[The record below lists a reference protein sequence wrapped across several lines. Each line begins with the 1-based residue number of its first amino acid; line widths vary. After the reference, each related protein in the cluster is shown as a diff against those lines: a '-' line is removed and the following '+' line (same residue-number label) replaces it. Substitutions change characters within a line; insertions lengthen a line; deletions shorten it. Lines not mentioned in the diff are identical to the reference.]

1 MPVNELAYSARIPEA
16 TQAVVVDRPL
26 RLRAGAISLVAAVLI
41 FGAKFIGYQLTG
53 STAILSDALESIV
66 NIAAALFTL
75 ASLAFA
81 SRPADPS
88 HPYGHGKIE
97 FLSSGFEGGL
107 IAFAASLIVY
117 EGARALWPGHQVMA
131 IDVGLLIVLGA
142 GIANALLGYFL
153 VRTGRRIHSPAIE
166 ADGQHV
172 LSDFWTSAGVI
183 VGLALVRV
191 TGWQT
196 LDPLMAIAVGGNLA
210 IVGVRLL
217 RRAVGGLLD
226 ESDPGLLAKLAS
238 VIQAV
243 RTPAVIAVHRLRA
256 IRSGG
261 VVHVDAHVVVPRF
274 WSVSQAH
281 DFADGF
287 ELELV
292 RGVDQ
297 EAECLFHLDPCRSAY
312 CKSCRVD
319 RCPVR
324 AHAFAAER
332 DWSLETLIRE
342 APQDRFLTGRRSRGN
357 CIPRRHVSRGEPY
370 DRTSS

>member
-1 MPVNELAYSARIPEA
+1 MPHNELAYSARLPEA
-16 TQAVVVDRPL
+16 TQALAVDRPL
-26 RLRAGAISLVAAVLI
+26 RLRAGVISLGAAVLV
-41 FGAKFIGYQLTG
+41 FGAKFVGYQLTG

-81 SRPADPS
+81 SRPADES

-117 EGARALWPGHQVMA
+117 EAAQALWLGNQVMA

-153 VRTGRRIHSPAIE
+153 VRTGRRMHSPAIE

-191 TGWQT
+191 TGWQR
-196 LDPLMAIAVGGNLA
+196 LDPLVAIAVGGNLGF
-210 IVGVRLL
+210 VGVRLL

-287 ELELV
+287 ERQIV
-292 RGVDQ
+292 QSVDQ

-312 CKSCRVD
+312 CQSCGVD

-324 AHAFAAER
+324 AHAFIGDR
-332 DWSLETLIRE
+332 DWSLETLVRE
-342 APQDRFLTGRRSRGN
+342 AP
-357 CIPRRHVSRGEPY
+357 EE
-370 DRTSS
+370 

>member
-1 MPVNELAYSARIPEA
+1 M
-16 TQAVVVDRPL
+16 
-26 RLRAGAISLVAAVLI
+26 
-41 FGAKFIGYQLTG
+41 
-53 STAILSDALESIV
+53 
-66 NIAAALFTL
+66 
-75 ASLAFA
+75 
-81 SRPADPS
+81 
-88 HPYGHGKIE
+88 
-97 FLSSGFEGGL
+97 
-107 IAFAASLIVY
+107 
-117 EGARALWPGHQVMA
+117 
-131 IDVGLLIVLGA
+131 
-142 GIANALLGYFL
+142 
-153 VRTGRRIHSPAIE
+153 HSPAIE

-172 LSDFWTSAGVI
+172 LSDVWTSAGVI

-191 TGWQT
+191 TGWQP
-196 LDPLMAIAVGGNLA
+196 LDPLVAIAVGGNLGF
-210 IVGVRLL
+210 VGVRLL

-287 ELELV
+287 ERQIV
-292 RGVDQ
+292 QSVDQ

-312 CKSCRVD
+312 CQSCGVD

-324 AHAFAAER
+324 AHAFIGDR
-332 DWSLETLIRE
+332 HWSLETLVRE
-342 APQDRFLTGRRSRGN
+342 AP
-357 CIPRRHVSRGEPY
+357 EE
-370 DRTSS
+370 